1 MLRCPRCGREP
12 LVTQERI
19 LGYAPVVAI
28 GDDGS
33 LDFAGETELVWEE
46 SVSDADPASGE
57 TLLFCRN
64 GRCPNCSGV
73 PVPALRRQL
82 LGGPPTS
89 PVADSPLGSDHRVPA
104 RPAPGCGR
112 DVRW

>member
-1 MLRCPRCGREP
+1 MLRCPRCGRKS

-19 LGYAPVVAI
+19 LGFAPVVAI

-33 LDFAGETELVWEE
+33 LDFEGETELVWDE

-64 GRCPNCSGV
+64 ADCPNFAGL
-73 PVPALRRQL
+73 PVSALRRQL
-82 LGGPPTS
+82 LGGPLPSPT
-89 PVADSPLGSDHRVPA
+89 
-104 RPAPGCGR
+104 RPAPGCR
-112 DVRW
+112 HNARS